1 VNRIIK
7 YEIIRAR
14 TLKSTWIFPLIG
26 IALSWIAAY
35 FATSNA
41 GIESMSSEGGAT
53 FFTFAAII
61 NNSFTP
67 LSIFFI
73 TIPFAQAFGH
83 EYRDGTMRLTLS
95 AYPIRIKVFVAKT
108 LVPTVISVIA
118 VLIAMLGM
126 RVIYSLRVRVPF
138 SSSGN
143 ESALE
148 LRHLIFTVLWGLIVA
163 AVVIFTRNMAAGIAG
178 VVVWAAI
185 LENLVVGLFSTK
197 WEKIGDYLPL
207 LQGMNWTQNG
217 ESRSLAVIAITTA
230 VMVVLSAA
238 KFLKRDA

>member
-1 VNRIIK
+1 MNRVLN
-7 YEIIRAR
+7 YELIRAR

-26 IALSWIAAY
+26 IALSWVVAY
-35 FATSNA
+35 FATSNDGVA
-41 GIESMSSEGGAT
+41 FSSEGPPVY
-53 FFTFAAII
+53 FTLPQIL

-95 AYPIRIKVFVAKT
+95 AYPIRLKVFLAKI
-108 LVPTVISVIA
+108 LVPTAIAIFA
-118 VLIAMLGM
+118 VLIALLGI
-126 RVIYSLRVRVPF
+126 RVLFVARVPLG
-138 SSSGN
+138 STELGTETS
-143 ESALE
+143 
-148 LRHLIFTVLWGLIVA
+148 LRHLGFTVLWGLIVA

-185 LENLVVGLFSTK
+185 LEQLVVGLLSTK
-197 WEKIGDYLPL
+197 WEKVGEYLPL

-217 ESRSLAVIAITTA
+217 ESRSLAVIGITTA
-230 VMVVLSAA
+230 LLVVLSGT

>member
-1 VNRIIK
+1 MNRIIK

-26 IALSWIAAY
+26 IALSWVAAY
-35 FATSNA
+35 FATTNN
-41 GIESMSSEGGAT
+41 GLTFSSEGPAT
-53 FFTFAAII
+53 YYTLAQII

-118 VLIAMLGM
+118 VLIAMLGIRIIYVA
-126 RVIYSLRVRVPF
+126 RV
-138 SSSGN
+138 
-143 ESALE
+143 ALGSTE
-148 LRHLIFTVLWGLIVA
+148 LGTETSLRHLAFTILWGLIVA
-163 AVVIFTRNMAAGIAG
+163 AIVIFTRNMAAGIAG

-185 LENLVVGLFSTK
+185 LENLVLGLLTSK

-217 ESRSLAVIAITTA
+217 ESRSLAVIAITT
-230 VMVVLSAA
+230 VLMVVLSAA

>member
-1 VNRIIK
+1 MNRIIK

-26 IALSWIAAY
+26 IALSWVAAY
-35 FATSNA
+35 FATANN
-41 GIESMSSEGGAT
+41 GLTFTSEGPPIYLT
-53 FFTFAAII
+53 LSQVI
-61 NNSFTP
+61 NSSFTP

-95 AYPIRIKVFVAKT
+95 AYPIRIKVFVAKII
-108 LVPTVISVIA
+108 VPAAISVIA
-118 VLIAMLGM
+118 VLISMLGI
-126 RVIYSLRVRVPF
+126 RVIYDARVVLG
-138 SSSGN
+138 STELGTETS
-143 ESALE
+143 
-148 LRHLIFTVLWGLIVA
+148 LRHLAFTILWGLIVA

-185 LENLVVGLFSTK
+185 LENLVVGLFSSK
-197 WEKIGDYLPL
+197 WEKVGDYLPL
-207 LQGMNWTQNG
+207 LQGMHWTQNG
-217 ESRSLAVIAITTA
+217 ESRSLAVIAITT
-230 VMVVLSAA
+230 VLLVLLAGT

>member
-1 VNRIIK
+1 VNRVLN
-7 YEIIRAR
+7 YELIRAR
-14 TLKSTWIFPLIG
+14 TLKSTFIFPLIG
-26 IALSWIAAY
+26 IALSWVAAY
-35 FATSNA
+35 FATSND
-41 GIESMSSEGGAT
+41 GFNLSSEGQPTIITLAQV
-53 FFTFAAII
+53 I

-95 AYPIRIKVFVAKT
+95 AYPIRIKVFVAKI
-108 LVPTVISVIA
+108 LVPTAISVIA
-118 VLIAMLGM
+118 VTIAMLAI
-126 RVIYSLRVRVPF
+126 RVIYVARLSLG
-138 SSSGN
+138 STELGIETS
-143 ESALE
+143 
-148 LRHLIFTVLWGLIVA
+148 LRHLGFTILWGLIVA
-163 AVVIFTRNMAAGIAG
+163 AIVIFTRNMAAGIAG

-185 LENLVVGLFSTK
+185 LENLVLGLFSTK

-217 ESRSLAVIAITTA
+217 ASRSLAVIAIATA
-230 VMVVLSAA
+230 LLVVLAGT

>member
-1 VNRIIK
+1 MNRILK

-14 TLKSTWIFPLIG
+14 TLKSTWIFPGIG
-26 IALSWIAAY
+26 IALSWVAAY
-35 FATSNA
+35 FATSNN
-41 GIESMSSEGGAT
+41 GIESISDQAT
-53 FFTFAAII
+53 YFSLPQII

-95 AYPIRIKVFVAKT
+95 AYPIRIKVFIAKI
-108 LVPTVISVIA
+108 LIPTVISVLA
-118 VLIAMLGM
+118 ALIALLGI
-126 RVIYSLRVRVPF
+126 RVIYVARVTLG
-138 SSSGN
+138 ST
-143 ESALE
+143 E
-148 LRHLIFTVLWGLIVA
+148 LGTETSFRHLAFTILWGLIVA
-163 AVVIFTRNMAAGIAG
+163 AIVIFTRNMAAGIAG

-185 LENLVVGLFSTK
+185 LEQLVVGLLTSK

-207 LQGMNWTQNG
+207 LQGMTWTQNG
-217 ESRSLAVIAITTA
+217 GSRSFAVIAIATSLL
-230 VMVVLSAA
+230 VVFSGA

>member
-1 VNRIIK
+1 MNRIIK

-26 IALSWIAAY
+26 IALSWVAAY
-35 FATSNA
+35 FATTNN
-41 GIESMSSEGGAT
+41 GLTFISEGPAT
-53 FFTFAAII
+53 YFTLAQII

-118 VLIAMLGM
+118 VLIAMLGIRIIYVA
-126 RVIYSLRVRVPF
+126 RV
-138 SSSGN
+138 
-143 ESALE
+143 ALGSTE
-148 LRHLIFTVLWGLIVA
+148 LGTETSLRHLAFTILWGLIVA

-185 LENLVVGLFSTK
+185 LENLVVGLFSSK
-197 WEKIGDYLPL
+197 WEKVGDYLPL

-217 ESRSLAVIAITTA
+217 ESRSLAVIAITT
-230 VMVVLSAA
+230 VLLVLLAGT

>member
-1 VNRIIK
+1 MNRIIK
-7 YEIIRAR
+7 YEIIRTR

-26 IALSWIAAY
+26 IALSWVAAY
-35 FATSNA
+35 FATTNN
-41 GIESMSSEGGAT
+41 GLTFNSEGPAT
-53 FFTFAAII
+53 YYTLAQII

-118 VLIAMLGM
+118 VLIAMLGIRIIYVA
-126 RVIYSLRVRVPF
+126 RV
-138 SSSGN
+138 
-143 ESALE
+143 ALGSTE
-148 LRHLIFTVLWGLIVA
+148 LGTETSLRHLAFTILWGLIVA
-163 AVVIFTRNMAAGIAG
+163 AIVIFTRNMAAGIAG

-185 LENLVVGLFSTK
+185 LENLVLGLLTSK

-217 ESRSLAVIAITTA
+217 ESRSLAVIAITT
-230 VMVVLSAA
+230 VLMVVLSAA

>member
-1 VNRIIK
+1 MNRIIK

-14 TLKSTWIFPLIG
+14 TLKSTWIFPFIG
-26 IALSWIAAY
+26 IALAWVAAY
-35 FATSNA
+35 FATSND
-41 GIESMSSEGGAT
+41 GLTFSSEGPAIYST
-53 FFTFAAII
+53 LAQII

-95 AYPIRIKVFVAKT
+95 AYPIRIRVFVAKT
-108 LVPTVISVIA
+108 LVPTVLSVFA
-118 VLIAMLGM
+118 VLIAMLGI
-126 RVIYSLRVRVPF
+126 RVIYVARV
-138 SSSGN
+138 
-143 ESALE
+143 ALGSTE
-148 LRHLIFTVLWGLIVA
+148 LGTETSLRHLAFTILWGLIVA

-185 LENLVVGLFSTK
+185 LENLVVGLFSSK
-197 WEKIGDYLPL
+197 WEKVGDYLPL
-207 LQGMNWTQNG
+207 LQGMSWTQSG

-230 VMVVLSAA
+230 LLVVLSGT